1 MPSLENVT
9 FRHLAALR
17 AVAEERSF
25 GEASHVLGYSQS
37 AVSQQIAALEK
48 HVGGPVFDRPG
59 GPKQVEITPLGRLL
73 LEHADKLLGR
83 LAAAEAD
90 LRAFRSGRHGALA
103 VGVFQSVSIRVLPLV
118 LREFRTDHDDIELRL
133 HESDDPDSLIR
144 LLREGELEVTFV
156 EATAQE
162 ADWSGLRL
170 LRLFD
175 DPFVLMSP
183 PDEAPGDARGA
194 TFDVHQLTGLPLV
207 GEFDSTPQRQLEA
220 RLRAEGVN
228 PTLMFRSRDN
238 GAIQAM
244 VRAGIGHAV
253 MPALAVDEDD
263 PEVVIRRL
271 DPGIPPRT
279 IGLAWRDHRTLSPAA
294 EAFIAIADRLGRR
307 MAEGP
312 TLLGAVD

>member
-1 MPSLENVT
+1 MGILESVT

-48 HVGGPVFDRPG
+48 HVGGAVFDRPG

-73 LEHADKLLGR
+73 LEHAEKLLGR
-83 LAAAEAD
+83 LDATEAD
-90 LRAFRSGRHGALA
+90 LRAFQAGRHGALA

-118 LREFRTDHDDIELRL
+118 LREFRTDHEDIELRL
-133 HESDDPDSLIR
+133 HESDDPDRLIR
-144 LLREGELEVTFV
+144 LLREGEVEVTFV
-156 EATAQE
+156 EVTAQE
-162 ADWSGLRL
+162 ADWDGLRL

-183 PDEAPGDARGA
+183 PGQIPGDSAGP
-194 TFDVHQLTGLPLV
+194 TFDVHLLSGMPLV
-207 GEFDSTPQRQLEA
+207 GEFDSSPQRQLEA

-228 PTLMFRSRDN
+228 PALMFRSRDN

-263 PEVVIRRL
+263 PDVVIRRL

-279 IGLAWRDHRTLSPAA
+279 IGLAWRENRTLSPAA
-294 EAFIAIADRLGRR
+294 QAFIAIADRLGRR

-312 TLLGAVD
+312 TLLGPAD